1 MIALETLGCRRMNK
15 TVLERAQVKSG
26 VWRTS
31 RFQLRHRGEMYRE
44 FVICF
49 HLEYYNMYLV
59 LKRTISKASGALS
72 RWFLKGKSKCTCL
85 SLYLSQVGI
94 CILEIREWSCLLNPH
109 LIYSLANNRLL
120 INTCAC
126 HIIGDPHILV
136 EWLCYP
142 GHSI

>member
-1 MIALETLGCRRMNK
+1 MKSKSKKQFQDGIRIGFSLKPLEGGKLDYYKLYKDKRFFSHAYVIMVQNCPPPKKKKTTQENAMIALETLGCRRMNK
-15 TVLERAQVKSG
+15 TVLERAKVKSG

-72 RWFLKGKSKCTCL
+72 R
-85 SLYLSQVGI
+85 
-94 CILEIREWSCLLNPH
+94 
-109 LIYSLANNRLL
+109 
-120 INTCAC
+120 
-126 HIIGDPHILV
+126 
-136 EWLCYP
+136 
-142 GHSI
+142 

>member
-15 TVLERAQVKSG
+15 TVLERAKVKSG

-94 CILEIREWSCLLNPH
+94 CTLVCCVLFVESSSDIQFSKQQTLNKYLCLP
-109 LIYSLANNRLL
+109 YYRWPTYTCRMTLL
-120 INTCAC
+120 SRT
-126 HIIGDPHILV
+126 
-136 EWLCYP
+136 
-142 GHSI
+142 

>member
-1 MIALETLGCRRMNK
+1 MKSKSKKQFQDGIRIGFSLKPLEGGKLDYYKLYKDKRFFSHAYVIMVQNCPPPKKKKQTQENAMIALETLGCRRMNK
-15 TVLERAQVKSG
+15 TVLERAKVKSG

-72 RWFLKGKSKCTCL
+72 R
-85 SLYLSQVGI
+85 
-94 CILEIREWSCLLNPH
+94 
-109 LIYSLANNRLL
+109 
-120 INTCAC
+120 
-126 HIIGDPHILV
+126 
-136 EWLCYP
+136 
-142 GHSI
+142 

>member
-1 MIALETLGCRRMNK
+1 MKSKSKKQFQDGIRIGSSLKPLEGGKLDYYKLYKDKRFFSHAYVIMVQNWPKKKTQQPRKNAMIALETLGCRRMNK

-72 RWFLKGKSKCTCL
+72 R
-85 SLYLSQVGI
+85 
-94 CILEIREWSCLLNPH
+94 
-109 LIYSLANNRLL
+109 
-120 INTCAC
+120 
-126 HIIGDPHILV
+126 
-136 EWLCYP
+136 
-142 GHSI
+142 